1 MYDHYLDTNRESVEA
16 IRPEDLTPG
25 LADESHD
32 AVITFDVIEHLTK
45 AETLPLVDE
54 VRRVLKPGARWIIHT
69 INGESP
75 FYGRVLYGDFTHEQ
89 AFTRVSI
96 AQLLIASGFSS
107 VKSYDDQPRPHGLK
121 SAVRWLLWKLLRAWR
136 GLVLSVESGGE
147 ARNWIYSQ
155 NHLAVAVK

>member
-1 MYDHYLDTNRESVEA
+1 M
-16 IRPEDLTPG
+16 
-25 LADESHD
+25 
-32 AVITFDVIEHLTK
+32 
-45 AETLPLVDE
+45 
-54 VRRVLKPGARWIIHT
+54 
-69 INGESP
+69 
-75 FYGRVLYGDFTHEQ
+75 LYGDFTHEQ

>member
-54 VRRVLKPGARWIIHT
+54 VRRVLKPGAR
-69 INGESP
+69 
-75 FYGRVLYGDFTHEQ
+75 
-89 AFTRVSI
+89 
-96 AQLLIASGFSS
+96 
-107 VKSYDDQPRPHGLK
+107 
-121 SAVRWLLWKLLRAWR
+121 
-136 GLVLSVESGGE
+136 
-147 ARNWIYSQ
+147 
-155 NHLAVAVK
+155 